1 MDGRKYIAGGD
12 WKQIEIDRRR
22 MSAIRDLKDALDRAR
37 NDLAFEMGRAIN
49 LAINLATK
57 VLANGEPSSHDVFLV
72 DGIRKARQPGARVGD
87 QAGVVRPSS
96 GHSPMRG
103 GSL

>member
-1 MDGRKYIAGGD
+1 MDGPKYIAGGD

-72 DGIRKARQPGARVGD
+72 EESVRLAKQEHEWATKQAWCSLRAGIRR
-87 QAGVVRPSS
+87 
-96 GHSPMRG
+96 
-103 GSL
+103 

>member
-1 MDGRKYIAGGD
+1 MDGPKHIAGGD

-37 NDLAFEMGRAIN
+37 NDLAF
-49 LAINLATK
+49 AINLATK

-72 DGIRKARQPGARVGD
+72 EESVRLANQEHEWATKEAWCGLRAGIRR
-87 QAGVVRPSS
+87 
-96 GHSPMRG
+96 
-103 GSL
+103 

>member
-1 MDGRKYIAGGD
+1 MDGCKYIAGGD

-49 LAINLATK
+49 LAKI
-57 VLANGEPSSHDVFLV
+57 S
-72 DGIRKARQPGARVGD
+72 
-87 QAGVVRPSS
+87 RPRS
-96 GHSPMRG
+96 SPMASQAPTTSSSWRNP
-103 GSL
+103 